1 MNAAAVLLRQH
12 HLRVTPQRLLL
23 VDLAQRIQGH
33 FSAEHIHQQMITV
46 YPSISLVSVYRGL
59 ETLREEGLVTKTVL
73 GDVAAS
79 YEWVS
84 ASRHHHLVCTVC
96 GGRQD
101 MNDHELD
108 DLRQR
113 LYANYHFHAALDHL
127 AIFGHCDA
135 CGHVHPGGGNDST
148 GRTEME

>member
-1 MNAAAVLLRQH
+1 MTAAAALLRRH

-33 FSAEHIHQQMITV
+33 FSAEHLHQQMITV

-59 ETLREEGLVTKTVL
+59 ETLREEGLVTRTIL

-84 ASRHHHLVCTVC
+84 DSRHHHLVCTIC
-96 GGRQD
+96 GGHQD
-101 MNDHELD
+101 LNDHELD
-108 DLRQR
+108 DLRQH
-113 LYANYHFHAALDHL
+113 LHANYHFHAALDHL
-127 AIFGHCDA
+127 AIFGRCDA
-135 CGHVHPGGGNDST
+135 CAHVLPANGSESPGGP
-148 GRTEME
+148 